1 MNNIRKYRKDR
12 QKTLTEIAEQVGIS
26 ISYLCH
32 LEKGTR
38 KNPSLDVIERIAI
51 TLNVRIDDLYYY

>member
-12 QKTLTEIAEQVGIS
+12 RNTLKEIAEQVGIS

-32 LEKGTR
+32 LERETR
-38 KNPSLDVIERIAI
+38 KNPSLDVLEKIAI
-51 TLNVRIDDLYYY
+51 TLNVKIDDLYY